1 MTLVTCHED
10 DRWGVEV
17 NRKID
22 ISRLFVMIAGA
33 FAEFFHETSE
43 TGRMRR
49 LHLACW
55 TNHSADDY
63 AAGCVIIEG
72 MVTGCHRSVQCKLWS
87 RIKIR

>member
-1 MTLVTCHED
+1 
-10 DRWGVEV
+10 
-17 NRKID
+17 
-22 ISRLFVMIAGA
+22 MIAGA

-63 AAGCVIIEG
+63 AAGCVIKAE
-72 MVTGCHRSVQCKLWS
+72 
-87 RIKIR
+87 IK